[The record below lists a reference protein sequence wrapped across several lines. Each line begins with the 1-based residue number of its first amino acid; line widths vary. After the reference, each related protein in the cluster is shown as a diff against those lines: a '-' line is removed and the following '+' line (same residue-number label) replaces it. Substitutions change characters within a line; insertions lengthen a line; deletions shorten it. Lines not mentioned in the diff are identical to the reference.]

1 MQLYQPLQVSEAS
14 SSKKSKGSKSI
25 YLLSRHGLHIP
36 WAYTQE
42 AVLLAVSPLSS
53 AQDIQ

>member
-1 MQLYQPLQVSEAS
+1 MQLYQPLKVSEAS
-14 SSKKSKGSKSI
+14 SRKKSKGSKSI
-25 YLLSRHGLHIP
+25 YLLSRHGLQIP